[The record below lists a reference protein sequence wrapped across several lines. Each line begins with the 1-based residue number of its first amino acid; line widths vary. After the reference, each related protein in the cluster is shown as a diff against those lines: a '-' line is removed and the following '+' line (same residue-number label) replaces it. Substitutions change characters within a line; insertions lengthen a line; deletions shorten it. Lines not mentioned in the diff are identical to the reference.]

1 MKYILY
7 THILNAVAYK
17 VERCYISNSS
27 KLRSVMNK
35 ITKSCQYLANNISTA
50 KKNDITMN
58 GGHKQNIEF

>member
-27 KLRSVMNK
+27 KLRGVMNK
-35 ITKSCQYLANNISTA
+35 ITKYFCS
-50 KKNDITMN
+50 KKRSI
-58 GGHKQNIEF
+58 